1 VNTFGVSA
9 PGDKAYEHFGFT
21 ASNLTARATDVIA
34 FYTKHG
40 TALSCC
46 FALRLCIGRCG
57 VAFRVVMLRRSL
69 CNAMNFV
76 SC

>member
-34 FYTKHG
+34 FYTKQG

-46 FALRLCIGRCG
+46 FSVVTVYWSVWGCVLCGD
-57 VAFRVVMLRRSL
+57 VTPQLM
-69 CNAMNFV
+69 
-76 SC
+76 

>member
-34 FYTKHG
+34 FYTKQG
-40 TALSCC
+40 TALSRC
-46 FALRLCIGRCG
+46 FAL
-57 VAFRVVMLRRSL
+57 
-69 CNAMNFV
+69 
-76 SC
+76 